1 MDPKYS
7 VRHTVP
13 SLPSAGDFTKARH
26 LDSEKLESSRKE
38 FVAIESA
45 GMPLF
50 VLHFDLT
57 IYIFF
62 HS

>member
-7 VRHTVP
+7 VCHTVP
-13 SLPSAGDFTKARH
+13 SLPGPGDFTKARH
-26 LDSEKLESSRKE
+26 LDSEKLESSRKK

-50 VLHFDLT
+50 VFHFYLAFSLT
-57 IYIFF
+57 LI
-62 HS
+62 